1 MNPFVKKNKGMPQIP
16 LYDQGGDVAMSG
28 FRKMA
33 PSLDEEDPH
42 LVEEQIPQYTHGG
55 DQGRAKPQPKDFNGG
70 SVGGAQDTALAHP
83 AYAAGQVPAMAAPAM
98 PIIPVHDNGGN
109 INVHD
114 GRHQLAILQDGER
127 VLTPQQN
134 QGLKKFAK
142 ENSVKGF
149 PKIYDDGGD
158 VPKVDDEQLNSRVA
172 PVLEPKEPAA
182 PTEKEQAKEHVD
194 NPGAQV
200 STSQPS
206 EQLIQER
213 GTPQERAAI
222 RTDKQNAMGSGDLIG
237 LGKAVLN
244 ERHLIA
250 PPEFNQ
256 GDPNA
261 DVENGMTAPKEFNQG
276 ATAPSMP
283 KIKSAASS
291 VVDPQTLALI
301 PGTPEHR
308 EMHQDTAGGQLISGA
323 PSTETRGEQRDLRG
337 MERRAK
343 MADYDQR
350 IQSARDAGDD
360 LTADKLAFAK
370 SKYQQSQHFADR
382 SLLGKIG
389 HVASQVGNV
398 AGDVFAP
405 ATMELIPGTDLNR
418 RVRDAGLQRQIS
430 QDTENY
436 ARMAGANAKEGKADN
451 YDVKEVVDNR
461 QGSPTFG
468 QTIYAGV
475 NKTDPT
481 DVRYS
486 PLQVAPKAAGEPK
499 AETREQHLNRY
510 AELKNQAE
518 SGAQLSDQDQ
528 KELNTL
534 KTELTVPKATMD
546 SYNKQIDAA
555 LHSANVPQNLWN
567 NYHVLPGATA
577 EEAKQSIADAKAF
590 SGETYQQGGEQRKIN
605 DETRKQDEKDK
616 NALVYVETGNGV
628 VLTNQYDLDH
638 HEGAMKGAQ
647 VLSNAEPVKS
657 GDVSKD
663 KTALRQL
670 NDVQINTSRYAKAQR
685 DYESARLTDTQR
697 ATDTDKMQEILAL
710 QNQSGGSLLSAGT
723 SGISLNSIPVVGA
736 KLNKENYKQAQE
748 DLAALTPQARAKLN
762 GYLRTAAA
770 VPAYQK
776 ALTGIGRSN
785 KEMLDLELNNI
796 PMPYYDAATSGERM
810 TSFQENIDQASN
822 GFPNNIPGVKHPSA
836 TREETEGRTKPSP
849 ADVVNTGTYK
859 GKTVYQLKNG
869 KTVYDDGKP
878 VEVK

>member
-83 AYAAGQVPAMAAPAM
+83 AYAAGQGPAMAAPAM

-370 SKYQQSQHFADR
+370 SKYQQSQSFADR

-534 KTELTVPKATMD
+534 KTELTVPTATLA

-555 LHSANVPQNLWN
+555 LHSANVPQTLWN

-590 SGETYQQGGEQRKIN
+590 SGETYQQGAEGRTMDKEDRAQ
-605 DETRKQDEKDK
+605 TRKDEHTY
-616 NALVYVETGNGV
+616 VYAEDPTTHQLMRMTVADARKRGV
-628 VLTNQYDLDH
+628 GDN
-638 HEGAMKGAQ
+638 EMEEMKA
-647 VLSNAEPVKS
+647 
-657 GDVSKD
+657 GDVNKD
-663 KTALRQL
+663 RSALKML
-670 NDVQINTSRYAKAQR
+670 NDVQLNTSRYAKAQR
-685 DYESARLTDTQR
+685 DYEAAKLTPEQR
-697 ATDTDKMQEILAL
+697 QTDTDKMQEILAL
-710 QNQSGGSLLSAGT
+710 QNESGGSLLSAGT
-723 SGISLNSIPVVGA
+723 SGVSLNSIPVVGA
-736 KLNKENYKQAQE
+736 KLNKKNYQQATE
-748 DLAALTPQARAKLN
+748 DLAALSQEARAKLN
-762 GYLRTAAA
+762 GYLRTAAS

-776 ALTGIGRSN
+776 SLTNIGRAN

-796 PMPYYDAATSGERM
+796 PMPYYDINTSNERLQ
-810 TSFQENIDQASN
+810 SFQENIDQAGN
-822 GFPNNIPGVKHPSA
+822 GFPHNLPGVKHPSE
-836 TREETEGRTKPSP
+836 TRNSTEYPNAPKVGDVEKGHRYNGGDPHDP
-849 ADVVNTGTYK
+849 ASWTVEK
-859 GKTVYQLKNG
+859 AGK
-869 KTVYDDGKP
+869 
-878 VEVK
+878 